1 MIRRLHHVLDVVVL
15 TIAVPMTVV
24 MLACTVWQVV
34 SRYFLG
40 ISTSFTDELARFL
53 FIWVSLLGA
62 AYVFGK
68 RGHIAITGLIEF
80 LPAGARRITD
90 TAIALLVVIFSAVIL
105 GAGDRDHRVDVTD
118 RQQHG
123 GRHLPELDG
132 LADQLGQ
139 VSPAMLLP
147 IGYVYSVIPIS
158 GAVTAMYALL
168 VVAELWTGEA
178 TETTGVSLD

>member
-1 MIRRLHHVLDVVVL
+1 MIRRLHHALDVVVL

-80 LPAGARRITD
+80 LPAGVRRITD
-90 TAIALLVVIFSAVIL
+90 TATALLVVIFSAVIL
-105 GAGDRDHRVDVTD
+105 GAGGFILVGKAV
-118 RQQHG
+118 
-123 GRHLPELDG
+123 
-132 LADQLGQ
+132 QLGQ

-168 VVAELWTGEA
+168 VVAELWTGEV

>member
-1 MIRRLHHVLDVVVL
+1 MIRRLHHALDVVVL

-80 LPAGARRITD
+80 LPGGARRITD
-90 TAIALLVVIFSAVIL
+90 TAIALLVVLFSAVIL
-105 GAGDRDHRVDVTD
+105 GVGGAILVDKAV
-118 RQQHG
+118 
-123 GRHLPELDG
+123 
-132 LADQLGQ
+132 QLGQ

-168 VVAELWTGEA
+168 VVAELWTGEV

>member
-1 MIRRLHHVLDVVVL
+1 MIRRLHHALDVVVL

-80 LPAGARRITD
+80 LPAGVRRITD
-90 TAIALLVVIFSAVIL
+90 TATALLVVIFSAVIL
-105 GAGDRDHRVDVTD
+105 GAGGFILVGKAV
-118 RQQHG
+118 
-123 GRHLPELDG
+123 
-132 LADQLGQ
+132 QLGQ

-168 VVAELWTGEA
+168 VVAELWTGEM

>member
-15 TIAVPMTVV
+15 TVAVPMTVV

-68 RGHIAITGLIEF
+68 RGHIAINGLIEF

-90 TAIALLVVIFSAVIL
+90 TAIALLVVVFSAVIL
-105 GAGDRDHRVDVTD
+105 GV
-118 RQQHG
+118 G
-123 GRHLPELDG
+123 GFILVG
-132 LADQLGQ
+132 KAVQLGQ

-168 VVAELWTGEA
+168 VVAELWTGEV

>member
-1 MIRRLHHVLDVVVL
+1 MIRRLHHALDIVVL

-80 LPAGARRITD
+80 LPAGARRIAD
-90 TAIALLVVIFSAVIL
+90 TTIALLVVFFSAVIL
-105 GAGDRDHRVDVTD
+105 GVGGTVLVDKAV
-118 RQQHG
+118 
-123 GRHLPELDG
+123 
-132 LADQLGQ
+132 QLGQ

-147 IGYVYSVIPIS
+147 MGYVYSVIPVS
-158 GAVTAMYALL
+158 GAMTALYALL
-168 VVAELWTGEA
+168 VVAELWTGEM
-178 TETTGVSLD
+178 TEASGVSLD

>member
-1 MIRRLHHVLDVVVL
+1 MIRRLHHALDVVVL

-80 LPAGARRITD
+80 LPAGVRRITD
-90 TAIALLVVIFSAVIL
+90 TATALLVVIFSAVIL
-105 GAGDRDHRVDVTD
+105 G
-118 RQQHG
+118 G
-123 GRHLPELDG
+123 GGFILVG
-132 LADQLGQ
+132 KAVQLGQ

-168 VVAELWTGEA
+168 VVAELWTGEV
-178 TETTGVSLD
+178 TETSGVSLD

>member
-80 LPAGARRITD
+80 LPASPRRITD
-90 TAIALLVVIFSAVIL
+90 TVIALLVVLFSAVIL
-105 GAGDRDHRVDVTD
+105 GVGGFILVDKAV
-118 RQQHG
+118 
-123 GRHLPELDG
+123 L
-132 LADQLGQ
+132 LGQ

-147 IGYVYSVIPIS
+147 MGYVYSVIPIS

-168 VVAELWTGEA
+168 VVAELWAGEV
-178 TETTGVSLD
+178 TEATGVSLD

>member
-1 MIRRLHHVLDVVVL
+1 MIRRLHHALDVVVL

-80 LPAGARRITD
+80 LPAGVRRITD
-90 TAIALLVVIFSAVIL
+90 TATALLVVIFSAVIL
-105 GAGDRDHRVDVTD
+105 G
-118 RQQHG
+118 G
-123 GRHLPELDG
+123 GGFILVG
-132 LADQLGQ
+132 KAVQLGQ

-147 IGYVYSVIPIS
+147 IGYVYSVIPVS

-168 VVAELWTGEA
+168 VVAELWTGQ
-178 TETTGVSLD
+178 ETKSTGVSLD